1 MPVFSFSREAAGFSW
16 LHCHRAGESDLAW
29 NSFKLNVVWSV
40 HCFTEKRQSF
50 LLNKEV
56 FKFVQWF
63 WLISRV
69 EIIDF
74 NYFASIFI
82 VFVGEPPLIILLM
95 NVFFFSVFFPI
106 MNKADMN
113 IHLTSLLKI
122 IL

>member
-29 NSFKLNVVWSV
+29 NRFKLNVVWSV
-40 HCFTEKRQSF
+40 HCFTEKCQSF

-82 VFVGEPPLIILLM
+82 VFVGEPPLIILLLM
-95 NVFFFSVFFPI
+95 NVFFFSIFF
-106 MNKADMN
+106 
-113 IHLTSLLKI
+113 LL
-122 IL
+122 